1 MSQFFLSMEDELMRR
16 FGSENLKGM
25 MDRLGIEEDEPIES
39 KMVSRAVESAQKRVE
54 GNNFDSRKTILSYD
68 DVLREQREIIYEQR
82 MQIIESESNVREI
95 VEGMIETTIARTV
108 DTNTAEEEVENWNL
122 QAIIRSEERRVG
134 KECRDR
140 GSMEESN
147 KKKEDRECTGE

>member
-1 MSQFFLSMEDELMRR
+1 
-16 FGSENLKGM
+16 
-25 MDRLGIEEDEPIES
+25 EPIES

-108 DTNTAEEEVENWNL
+108 DTNTAEEE
-122 QAIIRSEERRVG
+122 RSEERRVG
-134 KECRDR
+134 KECKYRR
-140 GSMEESN
+140 VRTEM
-147 KKKEDRECTGE
+147 